1 MSHFFLAF
9 PGILAALLLSAPI
22 CFPAWTYQENV
33 TYMDNVYHWKV
44 ADVEHGYNEWFPG
57 TTNNIITSLT
67 ILLLHTIN
75 KIQLLV
81 FASPLF

>member
-22 CFPAWTYQENV
+22 CFPGWTYQDNL

-57 TTNNIITSLT
+57 TTNNVITSST

-75 KIQLLV
+75 KIQLLD